1 MRSRKDRKGA
11 LVICLFLFA
20 LNGLNAGESVWK
32 LRISVDKAN
41 IRLEPDAESPVASS
55 ALKGTTLDSYEKV
68 GEWFRV
74 VIGPD
79 EKGFLVI
86 GYIHSSDVE
95 IIEEKMTTEP
105 DFWMGESE
113 FFQGIGL
120 HIKLSGAQNYFGAGD
135 IDKGTGGFFD
145 SMVDFVSTTG
155 YTLEKVPAPFHT
167 ASDIS
172 GDIIF
177 YIKPRLGI
185 GLGVSYIY
193 ARKANTIR
201 VYGERKII
209 WKYQIDSHPKI
220 SAVPIRLGLFF
231 THPIHRLFSVSL
243 SGGLSL
249 YLTKYLFSLS
259 SEWDDVKNVYQNANA
274 KGLGFQGGIG
284 FEINLNPRAVLF
296 IESQGRYAKISNF
309 KGGQI
314 DRKRVHSEYVYSEEK
329 GTLYYMEDEKYSY
342 LAIYKDEPS
351 GLKTVRKAT
360 FDFSGFS
367 LRAGL
372 IFKF

>member
-1 MRSRKDRKGA
+1 MRSRKDRKSV
-11 LVICLFLFA
+11 LVVCLFLFA
-20 LNGLNAGESVWK
+20 LNGLNAGESEWK

-41 IRLEPDAESPVASS
+41 IRLEPDAESPVAST
-55 ALKGTTLDSYEKV
+55 ALKGTSLDSYEKV

-86 GYIHSSDVE
+86 GYIHSGDVE
-95 IIEEKMTTEP
+95 IIEEKTTPEP
-105 DFWMGESE
+105 DFWIEESGI
-113 FFQGIGL
+113 FQGIGL

-135 IDKGTGGFFD
+135 IDKGTGGLFD
-145 SMVDFVSTTG
+145 SMVDFISTTG
-155 YTLEKVPAPFHT
+155 YTLDKVTASFHT
-167 ASDIS
+167 GADIS

-177 YIKPRLGI
+177 YVKPRLGI

-201 VYGERKII
+201 VYGEREII
-209 WKYQIDSHPKI
+209 WKYQIDSQPEI
-220 SAVPIRLGLFF
+220 SAVPIRLGFFF
-231 THPIHRLFSVSL
+231 THPIHRLFSFSL
-243 SGGLSL
+243 SGGFSL
-249 YLTKYLFSLS
+249 YLAKYLYSLS
-259 SEWDDVKNVYQNANA
+259 SEWDEVKSIYQNANA
-274 KGLGFQGGIG
+274 KGFGFQGGIG

-309 KGGQI
+309 KGEQI
-314 DRKRVHSEYVYSEEK
+314 DRKRVHSEYVYSKEK
-329 GTLYYMEDEKYSY
+329 GTLYYMEDDKYSY
-342 LAIYKDEPS
+342 LAIYKDEPY
-351 GLKTVRKAT
+351 GLKTIRKAN